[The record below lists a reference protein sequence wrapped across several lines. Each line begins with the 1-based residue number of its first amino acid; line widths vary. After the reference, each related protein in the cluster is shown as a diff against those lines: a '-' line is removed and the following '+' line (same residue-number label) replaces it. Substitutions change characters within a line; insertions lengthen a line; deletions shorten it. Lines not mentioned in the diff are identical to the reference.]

1 MSILLFMFMV
11 LVIMLVLFLYSAC
24 VISSRISKKEE
35 IEIES
40 EKND

>member
-1 MSILLFMFMV
+1 MLIILCLA
-11 LVIMLVLFLYSAC
+11 LLLIVLFLYSAC